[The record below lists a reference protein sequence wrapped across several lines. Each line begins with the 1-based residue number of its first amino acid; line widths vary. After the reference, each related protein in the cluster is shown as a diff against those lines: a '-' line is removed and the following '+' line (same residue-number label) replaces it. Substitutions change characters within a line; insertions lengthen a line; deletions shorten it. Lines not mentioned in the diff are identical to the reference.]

1 MKKIV
6 TFTVLLCIFLVGF
19 TWAYAGPQNPQW
31 VTGERLVGVYGVSNG
46 DALIIS
52 AQSNQIIF
60 TYQYA
65 DPNKDNLIDY
75 RTYPFK
81 DSFDQ
86 VSASVCGRVAHVVT
100 HSAQG
105 NGLYS
110 IAWTLPISDTHVTYL
125 PIIVC
130 GATWPNN

>member
-1 MKKIV
+1 MRNKLIILAILL
-6 TFTVLLCIFLVGF
+6 VLLIGVSG
-19 TWAYAGPQNPQW
+19 AYAASQSPQW
-31 VTGERLVGVYGVSNG
+31 VAGQKLVGVYGVSNG
-46 DALIIS
+46 DALIITS
-52 AQSNQIIF
+52 QYNQVIF

-65 DPNKDNLIDY
+65 DTSKDNLVDY
-75 RTYPFK
+75 RYYPFE

-110 IAWTLPISDTHVTYL
+110 IAWTLPISDTHVVYI